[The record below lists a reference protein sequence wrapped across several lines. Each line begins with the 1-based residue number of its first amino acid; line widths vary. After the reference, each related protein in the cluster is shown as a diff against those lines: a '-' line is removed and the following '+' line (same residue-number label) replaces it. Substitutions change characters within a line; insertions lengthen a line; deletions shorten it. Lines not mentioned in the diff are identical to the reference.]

1 MKLLGF
7 WKELRS
13 VNGPSL
19 FDEVKLKR
27 TTPVNK
33 IFLDYLKNGIY
44 LNKVRASFSCP
55 LTGVRIGHINTYTDG
70 EWVWTS
76 EFIYYYEHYEINL
89 PEELERKIT
98 KIEGAILTEED
109 IDEHVLTQLEHEIA
123 NYSFPNREY
132 IC

>member
-19 FDEVKLKR
+19 FDEVKHKR
-27 TTPVNK
+27 EKPISEVN
-33 IFLDYLKNGIY
+33 LNYLKNGVF
-44 LNKVRASFSCP
+44 LNKIRASFYCP
-55 LTGVRIGHINTYTDG
+55 ITGDTLGHINTYTDR

-89 PEELERKIT
+89 PEEPDRKIT
-98 KIEGAILTEED
+98 KNEGAILTEED
-109 IDEHVLTQLEHEIA
+109 IDEHVLTQSENEIA
-123 NYSFPNREY
+123 NCSFPNREY
-132 IC
+132 IG